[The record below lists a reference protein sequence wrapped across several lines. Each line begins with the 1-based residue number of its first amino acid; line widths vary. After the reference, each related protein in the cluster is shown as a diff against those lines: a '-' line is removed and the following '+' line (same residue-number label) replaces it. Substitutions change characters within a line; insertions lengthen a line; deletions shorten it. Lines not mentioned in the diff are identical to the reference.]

1 MGTMLGTCTKI
12 SSPCPHAR
20 LWDCNSLLPRKDGRR
35 AEDERA
41 ARGGNLIPSGKDEG
55 RAGDFCSCCQVNL
68 VVLLPRGALRDPG
81 TRVCVS
87 VLRDRNSEQQKEDG
101 TRWLHSKPLQC
112 PAQSDQNPVLED
124 PPTQI
129 RFPTKQLRE
138 VGGSGNYGRISP
150 PMERAGPAYQCLPFE
165 QSGTQKKEAFS
176 HEENKRERKVLI
188 KDKGNLFH
196 SALYCD
202 LNLLEVR
209 AKRAANPN

>member
-1 MGTMLGTCTKI
+1 M
-12 SSPCPHAR
+12 PFA
-20 LWDCNSLLPRKDGRR
+20 
-35 AEDERA
+35 
-41 ARGGNLIPSGKDEG
+41 LI
-55 RAGDFCSCCQVNL
+55 FQ

-138 VGGSGNYGRISP
+138 VGGSGYYGRISP